1 VTTRTS
7 NNTDFKA
14 WGGEG
19 GRITMIKES
28 VHQEDIMYL
37 IVHALKVGSKYR
49 RGNLT
54 EMKEDRDKSTVITG
68 DVNMHAFVSH
78 L

>member
-1 VTTRTS
+1 
-7 NNTDFKA
+7 
-14 WGGEG
+14 
-19 GRITMIKES
+19 MIKES

-54 EMKEDRDKSTVITG
+54 EMKEDRDKSTAITG